1 MIMYSMQENKSLY
14 FIVNVT
20 MIIITIVERLRI
32 GRECNK
38 KPSRRLSNLPTLL
51 LLSKDSHH
59 QPNFAYFWKILLLG
73 FLCLSYIIDN
83 IAFRVCLFELHN

>member
-38 KPSRRLSNLPTLL
+38 TFKLAHAAAALQRLSSSAEFCLFL
-51 LLSKDSHH
+51 D
-59 QPNFAYFWKILLLG
+59 NF
-73 FLCLSYIIDN
+73 
-83 IAFRVCLFELHN
+83 AFRVSLFELHN